1 MLTTQLK
8 SIQKYL
14 LSLESNNKS
23 LNRDQKKLLHE
34 LNFLDKS
41 SIVEIA
47 LSDYSYSEMKT
58 ESFAVAS
65 SACPKCGKKY

>member
-8 SIQKYL
+8 SIQKKYL

-23 LNRDQKKLLHE
+23 LNRDQK
-34 LNFLDKS
+34 NFYMNSIFLDKS

-58 ESFAVAS
+58 ESFLQ
-65 SACPKCGKKY
+65 

>member
-1 MLTTQLK
+1 MN
-8 SIQKYL
+8 SI
-14 LSLESNNKS
+14 
-23 LNRDQKKLLHE
+23 
-34 LNFLDKS
+34 FLDKS

-65 SACPKCGKKY
+65 SACPNCGKILIMEKAHI